1 MYVSYKH
8 NMESYESRTSS
19 AKWLLM
25 AIAPLVSAL
34 CGCHL
39 APVWRSIP
47 LRKILGHQWQAGQA
61 GPIISISQKKHD
73 MGKSMN
79 IYEHL

>member
-1 MYVSYKH
+1 
-8 NMESYESRTSS
+8 MESYESSTSS

-34 CGCHL
+34 CGCRL

-61 GPIISISQKKHD
+61 GLTISQKK
-73 MGKSMN
+73 K
-79 IYEHL
+79 